1 MYQAIIRDC
10 LILDVD
16 DQVLRFIEILND
28 QYDQVYQAIY
38 EGTNYQVSILT
49 NPSGI
54 QVIIVDGLPFEV
66 QLLRPVDQVI
76 ETLQYNRRSPAENKI
91 VTAPMPG
98 HVIRI
103 DIAVGQLVKQ
113 GSMMLTLEAMKME
126 NTVQSPQEGKIKQIF
141 VSEGQ
146 TVMKGE
152 KLLELE

>member
-10 LILDVD
+10 LVLDVD
-16 DQVLRFIEILND
+16 DQALRSIEILYNHSN
-28 QYDQVYQAIY
+28 QLCQVIY
-38 EGTNYQVSILT
+38 EGTNHKVSILT
-49 NPSGI
+49 NPSGM

-66 QLLRPVDQVI
+66 ELLRPVDRVI
-76 ETLQYNRRSPAENKI
+76 ETLQYNRRRTAENKI
-91 VTAPMPG
+91 VTALMPG

-103 DIAVGQLVKQ
+103 DIAVGQPVKK
-113 GSMMLTLEAMKME
+113 GSMILTLEAMKME

-152 KLLELE
+152 KLFELE

>member
-10 LILDVD
+10 LVLEVD
-16 DQVLRFIEILND
+16 DQALHNIEML
-28 QYDQVYQAIY
+28 YDHNNQLCQVIY
-38 EGTNYQVSILT
+38 AGTNHKISILT
-49 NPSGI
+49 NPSGM

-66 QLLRPVDQVI
+66 EVLRPVDRVI
-76 ETLQYNRRSPAENKI
+76 ETLQYNRGKTAEKKI

-103 DIAVGQLVKQ
+103 DIAVGQPVKK
-113 GSMMLTLEAMKME
+113 GSMILTLEAMKME

-152 KLLELE
+152 KLFELE